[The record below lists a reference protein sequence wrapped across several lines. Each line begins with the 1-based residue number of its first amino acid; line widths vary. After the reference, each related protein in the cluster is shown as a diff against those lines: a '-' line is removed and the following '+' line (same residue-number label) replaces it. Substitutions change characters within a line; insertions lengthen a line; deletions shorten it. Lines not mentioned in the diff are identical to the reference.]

1 MTDAELLIE
10 RCTAKFEFWWA
21 VYEMLDKPFELRAP
35 NREELRE
42 FVIRYAEKYK

>member
-1 MTDAELLIE
+1 MTDAEDLIQ
-10 RCTAKFEFWWA
+10 RCNAKFEFWSA

-35 NREELRE
+35 TDSELRE